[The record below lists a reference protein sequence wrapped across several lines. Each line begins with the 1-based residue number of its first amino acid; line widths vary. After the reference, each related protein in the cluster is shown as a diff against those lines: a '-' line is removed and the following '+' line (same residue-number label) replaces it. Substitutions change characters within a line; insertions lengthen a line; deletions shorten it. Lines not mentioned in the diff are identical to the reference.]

1 MEWEDVFAKPGPADL
16 ESRPT
21 GELIVRLSGMIDL
34 KTPKAAAL
42 KVAKIRIPVY
52 AHLVR
57 HDRLGDFVIDA
68 GLDRG
73 YAKRKAGG
81 IRGLAAPFFPIPG
94 FQIEGADLRTRLDEL
109 GIRPKRVFH
118 THLHFDHSAGA
129 LDMPAGT
136 IHVVGAGEPEFHIP
150 LFASTKFFR
159 NAEAIEELD
168 FSRAPEMPIFG
179 RAIDLLG
186 DGSLWAVPSPGH
198 SPGHVSYIFNGRGGP
213 AFIAGDAVPLR
224 SAIEPGV
231 RPGTYAVDRKTAH
244 VSAERIRVFLAAY
257 PKVHIITGHEL

>member
-1 MEWEDVFAKPGPADL
+1 
-16 ESRPT
+16 
-21 GELIVRLSGMIDL
+21 MIDIDDT
-34 KTPKAAAL
+34 KTTVTKDKKL
-42 KVAKIRIPVY
+42 RIPVY

-57 HDRLGDFVIDA
+57 HDTLGDFVIDP

-73 YAKRKAGG
+73 YVKRKAGS
-81 IRGLAAPFFPIPG
+81 IRGLAAPLFPIPG
-94 FQIEGADLRTRLDEL
+94 FQIEGTDLRTRLDEL
-109 GIRPKRVFH
+109 GVRPKRVFH

-136 IHVVGAGEPEFHIP
+136 IHVVGVGEPEFHIP
-150 LFASTKFFR
+150 LFASTHFFR

-168 FSRAPEMPIFG
+168 FSRATEMPIFG

-213 AFIAGDAVPLR
+213 ALIAGDAVPLR
-224 SAIEPGV
+224 SALEPGV
-231 RPGTYAVDRKTAH
+231 RPGTYAVDRKTAYT
-244 VSAERIRVFLAAY
+244 SAERIRAFIAAY
-257 PKVHIITGHEL
+257 PKVQLLTGHEQ